1 MVKEL
6 AKHYKINKNPKVI
19 LYFQPILKDAYFSG
33 KFNLPK
39 DFKTESPVITVNDS
53 IYTNN
58 DFLQYLKAKQ
68 RNYMRQQTTVKKVL
82 ETEFELFYE
91 QSVLDFREKNLVN
104 ENEDFAD
111 ILKEYKDGLLLFEL
125 MEKEIWNKA
134 SKDSIGL
141 KNYYNTNKSKY
152 KWEDRVDVVIASAGT
167 KEIAERVKNLIGSG
181 KTVNNIKTI
190 LNTDEKQNII
200 FTSGLF
206 EKYNPKLP
214 EDLEFKKGTSMVY
227 EHNQGFQVYDIK
239 DVLPSGF
246 KTLKEARGTVVN
258 DYQNQIEEQWLEGLR
273 RKYRVDVNNKVL
285 KRIKSKLN
293 N

>member
-1 MVKEL
+1 M
-6 AKHYKINKNPKVI
+6 
-19 LYFQPILKDAYFSG
+19 
-33 KFNLPK
+33 
-39 DFKTESPVITVNDS
+39 
-53 IYTNN
+53 
-58 DFLQYLKAKQ
+58 
-68 RNYMRQQTTVKKVL
+68 
-82 ETEFELFYE
+82 
-91 QSVLDFREKNLVN
+91 
-104 ENEDFAD
+104 
-111 ILKEYKDGLLLFEL
+111 
-125 MEKEIWNKA
+125 
-134 SKDSIGL
+134 
-141 KNYYNTNKSKY
+141 
-152 KWEDRVDVVIASAGT
+152 IASAGT

>member
-1 MVKEL
+1 
-6 AKHYKINKNPKVI
+6 
-19 LYFQPILKDAYFSG
+19 
-33 KFNLPK
+33 
-39 DFKTESPVITVNDS
+39 
-53 IYTNN
+53 
-58 DFLQYLKAKQ
+58 
-68 RNYMRQQTTVKKVL
+68 
-82 ETEFELFYE
+82 
-91 QSVLDFREKNLVN
+91 
-104 ENEDFAD
+104 
-111 ILKEYKDGLLLFEL
+111 

-206 EKYNPKLP
+206 EKSNPKLP

-273 RKYRVDVNNKVL
+273 RKYRVEVNNKVL